1 MKTRNKPNQNKTK
14 KLPHTHVHTHTHP
27 ILNLE
32 SKVNTLPID
41 SPKYTEWK

>member
-1 MKTRNKPNQNKTK
+1 MKTRNKPKQNKKAT
-14 KLPHTHVHTHTHP
+14 TYTRTHTHTHP

-41 SPKYTEWK
+41 SPK

>member
-1 MKTRNKPNQNKTK
+1 MKTRNKPKKNKKAT
-14 KLPHTHVHTHTHP
+14 TYTRTHTHTHP

-41 SPKYTEWK
+41 SPK